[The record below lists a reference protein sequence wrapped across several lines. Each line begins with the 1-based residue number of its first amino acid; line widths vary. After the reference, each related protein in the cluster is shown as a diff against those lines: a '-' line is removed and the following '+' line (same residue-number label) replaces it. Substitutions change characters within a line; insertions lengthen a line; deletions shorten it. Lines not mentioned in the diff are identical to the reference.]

1 MKLYRAVAR
10 QLYEEGKII
19 RRNPGRR
26 LPSNIPY
33 LVDNLLE
40 FARPSDKPSRR
51 HSVYASPTPQLALQ
65 YAVAGGADRAAYL
78 VCELRCKAPPA
89 IMQLTSQDAKLH
101 TDVLHLQQFVND
113 RVRDMSMS
121 SIEDKL
127 NLAPLCLPGVLKEEL
142 LAAMEKSP
150 FLHSLVTD
158 AAETVTFWNPAPQDV
173 SPDGELFFELTDDNY
188 FTQHPV

>member
-1 MKLYRAVAR
+1 
-10 QLYEEGKII
+10 
-19 RRNPGRR
+19 
-26 LPSNIPY
+26 
-33 LVDNLLE
+33 
-40 FARPSDKPSRR
+40 
-51 HSVYASPTPQLALQ
+51 
-65 YAVAGGADRAAYL
+65 
-78 VCELRCKAPPA
+78 
-89 IMQLTSQDAKLH
+89 MQLTSQDAKLH

-173 SPDGELFFELTDDNY
+173 SPDGELFFELTDGNY

>member
-1 MKLYRAVAR
+1 MKLYRAVAHR
-10 QLYEEGKII
+10 HYEEGKII

-51 HSVYASPTPQLALQ
+51 HSVYASPTPELALK
-65 YAVAGGADRAAYL
+65 YAVAGGAERSAYI
-78 VCELRCKAPPA
+78 VCELRCAAPPA
-89 IMQLTSQDAKLH
+89 IMQLTRQDAKLH
-101 TDVLHLQQFVND
+101 TDVLDLQQFVNG

-121 SIEDKL
+121 SVEDKL
-127 NLAPLCLPGVLKEEL
+127 VLAPLCLPGILREEL
-142 LAAMEKSP
+142 LVAMEKSP

-158 AAETVTFWNPAPQDV
+158 AAATVTFWNPAPQDV
-173 SPDGELFFELTDDNY
+173 SPDGELFFELTDDNS

>member
-1 MKLYRAVAR
+1 LKLYRAVAR
-10 QLYEEGKII
+10 QHYEEGKII
-19 RRNPGRR
+19 RRNPEGV

-40 FARPSDKPSRR
+40 FAPAIGQAIAPPLSLRQPNT
-51 HSVYASPTPQLALQ
+51 AACLAICCGWRSGSSSLSCLR
-65 YAVAGGADRAAYL
+65 VAG
-78 VCELRCKAPPA
+78 KAPPA

-173 SPDGELFFELTDDNY
+173 SPDGELFFELTDGNY